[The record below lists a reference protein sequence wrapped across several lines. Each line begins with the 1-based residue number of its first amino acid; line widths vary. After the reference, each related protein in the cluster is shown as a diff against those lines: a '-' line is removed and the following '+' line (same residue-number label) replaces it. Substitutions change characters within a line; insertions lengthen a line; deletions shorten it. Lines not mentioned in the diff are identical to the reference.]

1 MSGPD
6 ALFGKTP
13 EIGEEVY
20 IDFGDSFYSRPEMR
34 GEVEDIS
41 DDGVLIGGEWI
52 PWEEMV
58 HIEVTEDWT

>member
-6 ALFGKTP
+6 ALFGRMP

-20 IDFGDSFYSRPEMR
+20 IDFGDSFYSPPETR

-41 DDGVLIGGEWI
+41 DDGIMVDGEWI
-52 PWEEMV
+52 AWEEMV
-58 HIEVTEDWT
+58 HVQVNEEWD